1 MGGLI
6 NDHYASPTAQ
16 GTYISRHNILI
27 KPPIHVFNSIQQ
39 NLTLAIAGSSGL
51 VSICVKRNA

>member
-1 MGGLI
+1 MGDL
-6 NDHYASPTAQ
+6 NDDHYASPTAQ
-16 GTYISRHNILI
+16 GTHISRHNILI

-39 NLTLAIAGSSGL
+39 NLTSAIAGSSGL